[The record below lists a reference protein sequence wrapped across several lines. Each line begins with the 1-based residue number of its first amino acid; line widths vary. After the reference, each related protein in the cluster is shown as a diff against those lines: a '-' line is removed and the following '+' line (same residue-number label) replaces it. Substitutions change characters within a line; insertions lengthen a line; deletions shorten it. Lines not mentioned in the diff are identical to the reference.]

1 MNLSVTCGVPIVFI
15 TASKDPALLARAR
28 EITGIPA
35 LEKPFDAKELVAVLE
50 AHNGQLQPT

>member
-15 TASKDPALLARAR
+15 TASKDPVLLTRAR